1 MNFSDFTFP
10 PRVRTSVTKVRF
22 APEQNGS
29 NWSTRRT
36 VDSGSHYDGDE
47 DDGDADA
54 DDDDDGDDG
63 DGDADDDDD
72 GDDDDELNEGANAC
86 VIFCLDFDHLHLNLH
101 NFQFT
106 IFDGGE
112 PTKSRS
118 LLQDRQDETP

>member
-36 VDSGSHYDGDE
+36 VDSGSH
-47 DDGDADA
+47 
-54 DDDDDGDDG
+54 DDDDGDDG
-63 DGDADDDDD
+63 DADADDDDD

-86 VIFCLDFDHLHLNLH
+86 VIFCLDFDYLHLNLH

-118 LLQDRQDETP
+118 LLQDRQDETS

>member
-36 VDSGSHYDGDE
+36 VDSGSHDDDDD

-54 DDDDDGDDG
+54 DDDDDGDDHY
-63 DGDADDDDD
+63 
-72 GDDDDELNEGANAC
+72 ELNEGLYMSQ
-86 VIFCLDFDHLHLNLH
+86 CL
-101 NFQFT
+101 
-106 IFDGGE
+106 
-112 PTKSRS
+112 
-118 LLQDRQDETP
+118 